1 MLSGGV
7 IKLEGTEVST
17 GMEIESGGVLPG
29 GMFEFIKVCANPNDG
44 QFKVQFATDKK
55 RDVEM
60 QVIDGTGRI
69 LSFQRIESSLPGI
82 HTVSMDVRNLAKG
95 NYFVR
100 LISEGSVL
108 SKPVVIN

>member
-1 MLSGGV
+1 
-7 IKLEGTEVST
+7 
-17 GMEIESGGVLPG
+17 
-29 GMFEFIKVCANPNDG
+29 
-44 QFKVQFATDKK
+44 
-55 RDVEM
+55 M